1 MSKFFATHW
10 QTAALEQR
18 ERGIMPDKLPI
29 LIVED
34 DETTCIL
41 IEKILRG
48 SGLAGESVYSGA
60 EAIAACCMGS
70 KRLLILDYQLG
81 DMTGQEVI
89 VTLAAEEIFPPF
101 VVMTGHGDEMV
112 AVEMMKLG
120 ALDYIVKDLNFA
132 DMLPS
137 LIQRALDRLKVDE
150 KLRQSEDA
158 LVRDNR
164 MAAVGQLASGI
175 AHEINNPLA
184 TISACVEFIEGQR
197 EELSGIGPKGEK
209 IINYLQLIKEE
220 TGRAADI
227 ISDLLDFSRIR
238 SKNITKF
245 RICEMFRSTILRF
258 RVQSLYNRYHF
269 VEKFAD
275 DLPEF
280 EGDRE
285 NIRQIIINL
294 LVNAVESMP
303 EGGTVTV
310 SLAWDEGN
318 AESIIG
324 ISDEG
329 MGIPVDIQD
338 RIFQPFFTT
347 KIDQSGTGLGLSV
360 VHSIVSEHKGSIE
373 VESNPVRGSTFTVR
387 LPV

>member
-1 MSKFFATHW
+1 
-10 QTAALEQR
+10 
-18 ERGIMPDKLPI
+18 MPDKLSI
-29 LIVED
+29 LIVDD
-34 DETTCIL
+34 DEGTCIL
-41 IEKILRG
+41 SERKLSD
-48 SGLAGESVYSGA
+48 SGYTIESVNSGA
-60 EAIAACCMGS
+60 EAIAACRMDS
-70 KRLLILDYQLG
+70 KRLLILDYQIG

-89 VTLAAEEIFPPF
+89 VTLAAEDIFPPF
-101 VVMTGHGDEMV
+101 VIMTGHGDEMV

-120 ALDYIVKDLNFA
+120 ALDYTIKDSYFIE
-132 DMLPS
+132 MLPS
-137 LIQRALDRLKVDE
+137 LIQRALDRLNVDE

-158 LVRDNR
+158 LVRDNK

-184 TISACVEFIEGQR
+184 TISACIEFIEGQR

-227 ISDLLDFSRIR
+227 ISDLLDFSKIR
-238 SKNITKF
+238 SNNITRF
-245 RICEMFRSTILRF
+245 RICKMFRSTILRF
-258 RVQSLYNRYHF
+258 RVQSRYNRYHF

-294 LVNAVESMP
+294 LMNAVESMP

-347 KIDQSGTGLGLSV
+347 KIDHSGTGLGLSV
-360 VHSIVSEHKGSIE
+360 VHSIVSEHKGRIE

-387 LPV
+387 LPVGTRAASPGMPEREPAPE